1 MSDSWPQEFARRI
14 QSFGEPFTG
23 PGIPVSVKVR
33 VVSGCFHRED
43 SPHAYRLIDA
53 ALRESGLED
62 ERDAVRWHEHES
74 GPELLVWIPFV
85 TAGIALS
92 AAVINLIVSILKAR
106 SDGIKAGDRPREP
119 LELVVRTSRPG
130 DGVVEEKVL
139 RFNPDDPVHAAVV
152 SKALNEAARKMLP
165 PAPTPKPTRRKKR
178 ARRKSK

>member
-14 QSFGEPFTG
+14 QSFSEPFTG
-23 PGIPVSVKVR
+23 SGIPVSVKIR

-43 SPHAYRLIDA
+43 APHAYRLLDA
-53 ALRESGLED
+53 ALREPGLEL

-85 TAGIALS
+85 TAGVAFS
-92 AAVINLIVSILKAR
+92 GAVINLIVSILKAR

-130 DGVVEEKVL
+130 EGVVEEKVL
-139 RFNPDDPVHAAVV
+139 RFNPDDPVHAAAV
-152 SKALNEAARKMLP
+152 STALNEAARKMLP
-165 PAPTPKPTRRKKR
+165 SAPTRKKKR
-178 ARRKSK
+178 TRRKSK